1 MIRNGISWRRALLW
15 SAVAVYG
22 PADGVLAWV
31 LAAVPCSHCK
41 EAALMI
47 LPVGPGF
54 VLLHFVRQLTD
65 GDMLRGLPDAA
76 MVGIGGVV
84 SAAVAVGLAWLG
96 RRGWWWLVSG
106 CLIAAC
112 GSLIAALGTVAAIRA

>member
-1 MIRNGISWRRALLW
+1 MDPQPISWRRALLW

-22 PADGVLAWV
+22 PADAVLTWV

-41 EAALMI
+41 EAALTS
-47 LPVGPGF
+47 LPAGPGF
-54 VLLHFVRQLTD
+54 VLLHLVRQLL
-65 GDMLRGLPDAA
+65 GSSLLRGLPDAA
-76 MVGIGGVV
+76 MVVLGGAV
-84 SAAVAVGLAWLG
+84 SVAIAVGMAWIG